1 MSNLYSGKLGNILI
15 FNRMHLFQMYKTAD
29 NQINKNILAELV
41 LNILKNDIQ
50 NCLFVRKDNKPAANK

>member
-1 MSNLYSGKLGNILI
+1 
-15 FNRMHLFQMYKTAD
+15 MHLFQMYKTAD

-41 LNILKNDIQ
+41 LNILKNGIQ